1 MFKKAK
7 RPDDWGQRESHDLY
21 GLWGWHKDRNRY
33 GMVPEWSADF
43 WSFVSGVGERPS
55 PEHRLRRH
63 EIAKPMGPDNF
74 FWDAKYALGSN
85 KANTL
90 AQKAAYMREYRKRRP
105 RNVRDSEL
113 KKQYGISLSEWEA
126 MHLSQ
131 GGVCAVCK
139 SSESERSSRYSNL
152 SVDHCH
158 STGRVRGLLCSSCNR
173 GLGFFKDRPD
183 LIDAAAAYLR
193 A

>member
-1 MFKKAK
+1 
-7 RPDDWGQRESHDLY
+7 
-21 GLWGWHKDRNRY
+21 
-33 GMVPEWSADF
+33 
-43 WSFVSGVGERPS
+43 
-55 PEHRLRRH
+55 
-63 EIAKPMGPDNF
+63 MGPDNF